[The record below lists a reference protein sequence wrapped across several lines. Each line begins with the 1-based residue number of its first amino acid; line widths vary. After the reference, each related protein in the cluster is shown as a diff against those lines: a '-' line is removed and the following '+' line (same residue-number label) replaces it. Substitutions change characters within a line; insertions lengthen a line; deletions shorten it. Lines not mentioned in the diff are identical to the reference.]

1 MKQYHY
7 IQGIQILKRISQS
20 MLVLLAMLLVAAC
33 SPQDDAFELPPAPAE
48 KNVTFEVS
56 IPRVNTPST
65 YGMTDV
71 QEGKVT
77 EATILAYTSVN
88 GIEQLVRKIPV
99 ATADIT
105 SSSKTAR
112 FKVVMPAGKYHR
124 LVLIAN
130 ANAQANTLPLN
141 SDLEALSSLQYTHA
155 TGRWDTATPDYIP
168 MSGELIAESLNG
180 IEIKQGIAK
189 VFSNLKLIRMLAR
202 IDVRNTAIGAILE
215 EVHLYNM
222 NCNGLIVKNAN
233 YSATPAQPNLP
244 DARENAISP
253 ITHVVPLTTL
263 IREMYVFEAA
273 APTTAT
279 LGTTSPRIVIKARY
293 RGEDCY
299 YPVDFTYA
307 GDQTGTTKGHFM
319 PIVRNHQYIFTISRV
334 TRKGFDTAAEALAS
348 TDMFTNNII
357 DVKLLVIDDDF
368 TDVYY
373 NEQNFLAVDVTNQ
386 NIVMGKAA
394 YNAKMNDN
402 TITVLTDAETFTIEC
417 YNKDGSLASATKMK
431 PNQTSYAGG
440 TKTDAYLI
448 ANYPTTGMNTTEFE
462 GYIIVKAGVKNLQ
475 SEEIPVHK
483 VWCGIADVPI
493 LNTIGSNVYK
503 THRYPSGT
511 SGAMEC
517 WMVENSIE
525 GTGISKGY
533 GLDWAGAAIGTINS
547 DGNPSYRGLVSGYYY
562 RWDQRNS
569 ACPTG
574 WSVPTYDQWSALN
587 RELYSNPS
595 RWWAGPLAEANNI
608 LAGTAIKGP
617 QGIYWN
623 RWMHSSLGSEG
634 CWWESLKRRYIRTA
648 NHYSTLSI
656 SSEITSLEY
665 QYWYS
670 VRCVKN

>member
-7 IQGIQILKRISQS
+7 IQGIQRITRS
-20 MLVLLAMLLVAAC
+20 MLVLLAMALATAC

-65 YGMTDV
+65 YGMTAV
-71 QEGKVT
+71 QEGRVT

-88 GIEQLVRKIPV
+88 GTEQLVRKIPV

-141 SDLEALSSLQYTHA
+141 SSLEALSSLQYTHP
-155 TGRWDTATPDYIP
+155 TGQWDVTTPDYIP
-168 MSGELIAESLNG
+168 MSGELVAESLNG
-180 IEIKQGIAK
+180 FEIKKDIAK

-202 IDVRNTAIGAILE
+202 IDVGSAVRGVILKE
-215 EVHLYNM
+215 ISLYNM
-222 NCNGLIVKNAN
+222 NCNGLIVNNAN

-244 DARENAISP
+244 GTLENAISP
-253 ITHVVPLTTL
+253 ITHSLSSPTF
-263 IREMYVFEAA
+263 IREMYVLEAA
-273 APTTAT
+273 APTAAT
-279 LGTTSPRIVIKARY
+279 LGTTSPRIIIKVSPDALIKDY
-293 RGEDCY
+293 Y

-307 GDQTGTTKGHFM
+307 GDQTGTTKGSFM
-319 PIVRNHQYIFTISRV
+319 PIVRNHQYIFTINKLTKR
-334 TRKGFDTAAEALAS
+334 GFNTAAEALAC
-348 TDMFTNNII
+348 TDVFTNNMI

-373 NEQNFLAVDVTNQ
+373 NEQNFLAVDVPNR

-448 ANYPTTGMNTTEFE
+448 ANYLNTGMDATEFE

-475 SEEIPVHK
+475 SEEIPVYK
-483 VWCGIADVPI
+483 AWCGIADVPMV
-493 LNTIGSNVYK
+493 NTIGSNVYK
-503 THRYPSGT
+503 THRYPTGVSD
-511 SGAMEC
+511 AMEC
-517 WMVENSIE
+517 WMVENSME
-525 GTGISKGY
+525 GTGMSKGY
-533 GLDWAGAAIGTINS
+533 GLDWAGAAIGII
-547 DGNPSYRGLVSGYYY
+547 PSYASPEARGQVNGCYYT
-562 RWDQRNS
+562 WEQRNN

-574 WSVPTYDQWSALN
+574 WSVPTPDQWLALH
-587 RELYSNPS
+587 RELRLKPS
-595 RWWAGPLAEANNI
+595 RWWGGPLAEANNVF
-608 LAGTAIKGP
+608 AGRALKNNTNNVIG
-617 QGIYWN
+617 WN
-623 RWMHSSLGSEG
+623 GWMGSDLEG
-634 CWWESLKRRYIRTA
+634 SYWWESLRRKYNYTTRGSNSFTQS
-648 NHYSTLSI
+648 NELTTLD
-656 SSEITSLEY
+656 Y
-665 QYWYS
+665 QYWLS